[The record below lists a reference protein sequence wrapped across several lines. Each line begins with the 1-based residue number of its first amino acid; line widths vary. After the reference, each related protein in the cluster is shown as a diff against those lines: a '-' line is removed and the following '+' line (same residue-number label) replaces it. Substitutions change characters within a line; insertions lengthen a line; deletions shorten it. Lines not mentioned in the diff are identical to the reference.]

1 MKRKFTSRKFL
12 ICLAA
17 FLESMGTSIAALHTG
32 NQTVA
37 LAGVICAM
45 VSAAIYAACEA
56 WVDASHCNDPVIEED
71 DSDDM

>member
-1 MKRKFTSRKFL
+1 MKSKFTSRKFL

-37 LAGVICAM
+37 LAGIICAM

-56 WVDASHCNDPVIEED
+56 WVDASHCNDIVTEED
-71 DSDDM
+71 DTEE